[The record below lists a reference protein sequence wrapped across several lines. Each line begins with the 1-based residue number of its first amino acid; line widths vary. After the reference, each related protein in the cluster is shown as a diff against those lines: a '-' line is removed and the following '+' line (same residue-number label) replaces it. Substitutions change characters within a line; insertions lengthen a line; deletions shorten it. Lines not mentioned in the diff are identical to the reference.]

1 LPEEAEIET
10 LIRKAKR
17 RLDAA
22 YYLLGEGFYEDAVS
36 RAYYSMYFAAKALLL
51 RRDITVKTHK
61 GLLSKFGLEF
71 VDEGVVEKY
80 YGRAFRIA
88 EELREE
94 ADYSISREISEEE
107 AKSVIEDAEK
117 FLVRIKEAIK
127 EIKKIGIENMNTA
140 TEKE

>member
-1 LPEEAEIET
+1 MPEEAEIEI
-10 LIRKAKR
+10 LIGKAKR

-22 YYLLGEGFYEDAVS
+22 YHLLGEGFYEDAVS

-51 RRDITVKTHK
+51 KRDITVKTHK

-80 YGRAFRIA
+80 YGRALRIA

-94 ADYSISREISEEE
+94 ADYSISREISKEE
-107 AKSVIEDAEK
+107 AEATVKDAEK

-127 EIKKIGIENMNTA
+127 EIHDKSQS
-140 TEKE
+140 

>member
-10 LIRKAKR
+10 LIGKAKR

-22 YYLLGEGFYEDAVS
+22 YHLLGEGFYEDAVS

-51 RRDITVKTHK
+51 KRDITVKTHK

-80 YGRAFRIA
+80 YGRALRIA

-94 ADYSISREISEEE
+94 ADYSISRDISKEE
-107 AKSVIEDAEK
+107 AEAIVKDAEK

-127 EIKKIGIENMNTA
+127 EIHDKSQS
-140 TEKE
+140 

>member
-10 LIRKAKR
+10 LIGKAKR

-22 YYLLGEGFYEDAVS
+22 YHLLGEGFYEDAVS

-51 RRDITVKTHK
+51 KRDITVKTHK

-80 YGRAFRIA
+80 YGRALRIA

-94 ADYSISREISEEE
+94 ADYSISREISKEE
-107 AKSVIEDAEK
+107 AEATVKDAEK

-127 EIKKIGIENMNTA
+127 EIHDKSQS
-140 TEKE
+140 